1 MCVNTF
7 VISTL
12 ITGISVFCYYILNDE
27 NSDNNNDDNKNQ
39 TDIEKNQTILKENQ
53 MILKPSRKLREEQ
66 NNEVNSPDSQDHVK
80 MYVKPRDNSHLLV
93 ITRVQDATLLNT
105 LFSSEQNIIASTLIS
120 QPSGLAATSSQSN
133 NVQYDKSRSSIERH
147 DKTQYKDIPSTF
159 TCPHRLRQ
167 KSQTRVNKPSLF
179 NKLTSLFKF
188 RCFGSTFN

>member
-80 MYVKPRDNSHLLV
+80 